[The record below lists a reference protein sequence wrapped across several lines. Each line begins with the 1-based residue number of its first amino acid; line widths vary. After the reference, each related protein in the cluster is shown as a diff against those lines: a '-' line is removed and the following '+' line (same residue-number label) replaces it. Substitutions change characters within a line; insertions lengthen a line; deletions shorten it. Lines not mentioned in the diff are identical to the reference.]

1 MITGIKTSHLYAACR
16 VRTVH
21 HYEPGGTDN
30 SGSAT
35 GFVVMFAP
43 GRFALITNRHV
54 VDLPW
59 SDSKFDGTKLTGLVA
74 EIWTGDVAG
83 ALERVHVILDPSGVR
98 SHPDPSVDVAAIEL
112 VMSDMQIRDNDGA
125 LKPDTF
131 NLTVFGGFTLDYFA
145 TEEDFAS
152 LIDVGEM
159 LFFPGYPEW
168 YDRNGER
175 PIMRTGAIVSDPR
188 YGYRRTTGPVSSKDG
203 NHQILF
209 DAFSTS
215 GNSGSPVFVAQRGF
229 VPGGDITTPNSR
241 PHRFIG
247 INAGHFE
254 NYGDN
259 SSRMH
264 HVGLSR
270 MFKATAI
277 ADLVTRL

>member
-1 MITGIKTSHLYAACR
+1 M
-16 VRTVH
+16 H
-21 HYEPGGTDN
+21 HYEPGNTDN

-35 GFVVMFAP
+35 GFVVGFAP
-43 GRFALITNRHV
+43 GRFALVTNRHV

-59 SDSKFDGTKLTGLVA
+59 SDPKFDGTKLTGLVA
-74 EIWTGDVAG
+74 EIWTGSND
-83 ALERVHVILDPSGVR
+83 ALVKRVNVTLNPAEVR
-98 SHPDPSVDVAAIEL
+98 FHPDSSVDVAAIEL
-112 VMSDMQIRDNDGA
+112 VMSEMQIRDD
-125 LKPDTF
+125 LSRLMPESFDI
-131 NLTVFGGFTLDYFA
+131 NLAGGIPLDYFA

-152 LIDVGEM
+152 LIDVGEVV
-159 LFFPGYPEW
+159 FFPGYPEW
-168 YDRNGER
+168 YDRNGDR

-188 YGYRRTTGPVSSKDG
+188 YGYRRTTGPVSDRDG
-203 NHQILF
+203 NHQVLF

-215 GNSGSPVFVAQRGF
+215 GNSGSPVFIAQRGF
-229 VPGGDITTPNSR
+229 GPGGGIISSNFR

-254 NYGDN
+254 DYSDN

-277 ADLVTRL
+277 ADFVRTL